1 MKIEFFV
8 IRLLKLF
15 KSNTYCIFLECL
27 CLGFANDT
35 LILRFKTVRLVVKT
49 VIQIKH
55 MTSLYDHGA
64 PRAPLEDKVIKFV
77 KTD

>member
-1 MKIEFFV
+1 MKIKCFV

-15 KSNTYCIFLECL
+15 I
-27 CLGFANDT
+27 LGFANDT

-55 MTSLYDHGA
+55 MTSLYDLGT
-64 PRAPLEDKVIKFV
+64 PRAPLEDKMIKFV